1 MVRGEDEGE
10 EAFGLSESL
19 NPEIP
24 MNSAKMKQI
33 GDLHGEEKNSL
44 QNTGPRVLVV
54 LEALAVLKVV
64 LANLKVVVVVVVA
77 AAVLVAV
84 QKAWDSIAIL
94 KRAILAVP
102 KASEEEVHVEV
113 AEADEVV
120 VALVV
125 KVSET
130 EEENGNL
137 NDIVAAIKLE

>member
-1 MVRGEDEGE
+1 
-10 EAFGLSESL
+10 
-19 NPEIP
+19 
-24 MNSAKMKQI
+24 MK
-33 GDLHGEEKNSL
+33 
-44 QNTGPRVLVV
+44 GPRVLVV
-54 LEALAVLKVV
+54 LEALVVLKVV
-64 LANLKVVVVVVVA
+64 LANLKVVVEVAA

-130 EEENGNL
+130 EEANGNL
-137 NDIVAAIKLE
+137 NDIVAAIKREHHQFRYAFIF

>member
-1 MVRGEDEGE
+1 M
-10 EAFGLSESL
+10 
-19 NPEIP
+19 
-24 MNSAKMKQI
+24 
-33 GDLHGEEKNSL
+33 
-44 QNTGPRVLVV
+44 VV

-137 NDIVAAIKLE
+137 NDIVAAIKREHHQFRYDFIFEFLISIFSRVGDMRMEVIG